1 MASRTFGTPM
11 SMGGRRQV
19 APSMFS
25 QGTGAPFPQWTCMRS
40 RVGCGHYEL
49 VNEQSPRLRGNACM
63 RKHLGLPSA
72 PRLAETAAT
81 PPESLPPLI
90 MTARPGA
97 LLPLVA
103 TGRLA
108 AGETLTWHRPR
119 CRQTHIV
126 TVDGAGRLITADG
139 AVFYTP
145 DSCATALA
153 GYPCKGWPYWQTATG
168 ATLQQLREQEAVPL
182 QQDTAP
188 DESSTDATT

>member
-1 MASRTFGTPM
+1 MPHIYVDPVVMAYLRERTALGDTHN
-11 SMGGRRQV
+11 S
-19 APSMFS
+19 
-25 QGTGAPFPQWTCMRS
+25 TI
-40 RVGCGHYEL
+40 
-49 VNEQSPRLRGNACM
+49 
-63 RKHLGLPSA
+63 RKHLGLPAA
-72 PRLAETAAT
+72 PRLAETVAT

-97 LLPLVA
+97 LLPPLIA
-103 TGRLA
+103 TGGLA

-126 TVDGAGRLITADG
+126 TVDGAGRLVTADG

-153 GYPCKGWPYWQTATG
+153 GYPCKGWPYWRTATG

-188 DESSTDATT
+188 DESSTDPTTQ